1 MARAGTRPPV
11 ANSEGVKRA
20 ALLIP
25 LALTLAGC
33 SMGGSTKTVTNTQTV
48 TVTRTVTKTTT
59 SPTTTTSNPAA
70 APCAAGSL
78 QGAFAGIPGSA
89 GAGQTSYRLTLTNT
103 GATSCW
109 VQGIPQVQLLGTT
122 GAANPT
128 NASAAPPVSANPPKV
143 SLAHGGSATS
153 DARFSPDVPGTGD
166 KNQPGQC
173 EDTSTVLRVTA
184 PGGGTLDAPIQPPTP
199 VCERGS
205 LHFTAFVAAP

>member
-1 MARAGTRPPV
+1 M
-11 ANSEGVKRA
+11 KRA
-20 ALLIP
+20 ALLLPIA
-25 LALTLAGC
+25 LALAGC
-33 SMGGSTKTVTNTQTV
+33 SVGGSTKTVTSTRTV
-48 TVTRTVTKTTT
+48 SVTHTVTVTKTT
-59 SPTTTTSNPAA
+59 SSTTTSSKPAS

-78 QGAFAGIPGSA
+78 QGTFAVIPGSA

-103 GATSCW
+103 GATPCW
-109 VQGIPQVQLLGTT
+109 LQGIPQVQLLGTT

-128 NASAAPPVSANPPKV
+128 DASAAPPATANPPKV
-143 SLAHGGSATS
+143 SLAHGASAKA

-173 EDTSTVLRVTA
+173 EDTSTVLRVTP

-205 LHFTAFVAAP
+205 MSFTVFTAAS